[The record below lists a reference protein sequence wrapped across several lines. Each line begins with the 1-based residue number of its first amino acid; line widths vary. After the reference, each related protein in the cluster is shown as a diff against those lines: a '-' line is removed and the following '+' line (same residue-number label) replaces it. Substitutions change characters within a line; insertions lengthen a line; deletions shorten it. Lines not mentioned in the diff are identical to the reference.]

1 MTSTVE
7 FRPPVTRAP
16 DAPGLRSGFARKA
29 VAVFVMLVGAT
40 FIAMTLIV
48 NLFSVGPSFERLT
61 DGFRPVMTQQSIS
74 TARQDI
80 ARLDGAGTELRTT
93 LLPALATQLRLTP
106 QQMTGMMQ
114 TQYPAVAAG
123 VVALPTIVPSFNGLV
138 TTLDQQRDLF
148 VSADAIPTKNLPAT
162 TLPWALL
169 VVGVVVFGLGI
180 YTWYTPRAGAVVAV
194 IVGAAL
200 IAVPLILSLPQKAAD
215 ADQLNANLK
224 PVYTQQLITQAGGA
238 LSTLNAMGTQ
248 MQTKMLPALAAQLKM
263 SPTAFQAFVGENF
276 PQTAAALKTLPD
288 SLGRFQN
295 LVATFR
301 SHLGD
306 YKTLK
311 PVELAPIVWTM
322 IAGGI
327 ALMFIGG
334 VGAWV
339 TRPRFDSIA

>member
-1 MTSTVE
+1 MTSTLDI
-7 FRPPVTRAP
+7 RPPATLAP
-16 DAPGLRSGFARKA
+16 RDHGLRSSFARKA
-29 VAVFVMLVGAT
+29 VAILVMLIGAT
-40 FIAMTLIV
+40 FVAMTLIV
-48 NLFSVGPSFERLT
+48 NLFSVGPAFERMT

-80 ARLDGAGTELRTT
+80 SRLDGAGTELRTT
-93 LLPALATQLRLTP
+93 LLPALATQLGLTP
-106 QQMTGMMQ
+106 QQMNAMMQ

-123 VVALPTIVPSFNGLV
+123 VAALPTIVPSFNGLV

-148 VSADAIPTKNLPAT
+148 ASADAIPTKDLPAT

-169 VVGVVVFGLGI
+169 VVGVFVFGLGV
-180 YTWYTPRAGAVVAV
+180 YTWYAPRAGSVVAV
-194 IVGAAL
+194 VVGGAL
-200 IAVPLILSLPQKAAD
+200 IAVPLFLSLPQKAAD

-224 PVYTQQLITQAGGA
+224 PVYTQQLITQATGA
-238 LSTLNAMGTQ
+238 LTTLSAMGTQ
-248 MQTKMLPALAAQLKM
+248 MQTQMLPALAAQLKM
-263 SPTAFQAFVGENF
+263 PPAALQAYLGQNF
-276 PQTAAALKTLPD
+276 PDTAAALSTMPA

-301 SHLGD
+301 NNLSD
-306 YKTLK
+306 YNTLK

-327 ALMFIGG
+327 ALVLIGG
-334 VGAWV
+334 IGAWV

>member
-1 MTSTVE
+1 MTSTVQIP
-7 FRPPVTRAP
+7 PPVTRAP
-16 DAPGLRSGFARKA
+16 RTRGQRSSFARKA

-40 FIAMTLIV
+40 FIAMTLVV
-48 NLFSVGPSFERLT
+48 NLFSVGPAFERLT
-61 DGFRPVMTQQSIS
+61 DGFRPVMTQQSLS
-74 TARQDI
+74 TAREDI
-80 ARLDGAGTELRTT
+80 SRLDGAGTELRTT
-93 LLPALATQLRLTP
+93 LLPALASQLRLTP
-106 QQMTGMMQ
+106 QQMNTMLQ

-123 VVALPTIVPSFNGLV
+123 VGALPTIVPSFNGLV

-148 VSADAIPTKNLPAT
+148 ASADAIPTKDLPAT

-169 VVGVVVFGLGI
+169 VTGVVVFGLGI
-180 YTWYTPRAGAVVAV
+180 YTWFAPRAGAVVAV
-194 IVGAAL
+194 VVGAVL

-238 LSTLNAMGTQ
+238 LTTLSAMGTQ
-248 MQTKMLPALAAQLKM
+248 MQTKMLPDLATQLKM
-263 SPTAFQAFVGENF
+263 SPATLQAYLGKYF
-276 PQTAAALKTLPD
+276 PNTAAALNNLPA

-301 SHLGD
+301 GHLSD
-306 YKTLK
+306 YNTLK

-327 ALMFIGG
+327 ALMLIGG
-334 VGAWV
+334 LGAWAS
-339 TRPRFDSIA
+339 RPRLGSIT